1 MPSFSSVSE
10 ADVDTSTL
18 DEIDNLCT
26 HIAKLEQQ
34 ANLLELE
41 NKQLLKNVNKLLES
55 QFGIAWFKDSDSDI
69 NFYTGFPNFQTL
81 LACYKF
87 LNPGENGSNIV
98 YVNSA
103 KEDLEFSSSI
113 NRLI

>member
-1 MPSFSSVSE
+1 LHFRPTDFRKGLAGRRVLKHDAVPSIFQWSAPSPKRKSPHKRSQPPSSSAEMPSFSSVSE

-55 QFGIAWFKDSDSDI
+55 QFGIA
-69 NFYTGFPNFQTL
+69 
-81 LACYKF
+81 
-87 LNPGENGSNIV
+87 
-98 YVNSA
+98 
-103 KEDLEFSSSI
+103 
-113 NRLI
+113 